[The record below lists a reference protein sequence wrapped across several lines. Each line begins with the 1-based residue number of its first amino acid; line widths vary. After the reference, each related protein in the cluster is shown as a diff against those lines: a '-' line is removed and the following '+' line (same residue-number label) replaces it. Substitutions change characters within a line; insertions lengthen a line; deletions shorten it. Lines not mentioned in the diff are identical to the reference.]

1 MWGFSSALGSSSL
14 SGRKRKRASQWSD
27 APSKDELAIAEAMA
41 SFSDSSSQDLTE
53 AQKLQLKEQMEVRE
67 GFKDR
72 GPLVAISDA
81 QNFCS
86 KLQALDLEP
95 VFSNDIF

>member
-1 MWGFSSALGSSSL
+1 MS
-14 SGRKRKRASQWSD
+14 SD

-41 SFSDSSSQDLTE
+41 SFSDSSSQQLTE

-72 GPLVAISDA
+72 QTEDR
-81 QNFCS
+81 
-86 KLQALDLEP
+86 
-95 VFSNDIF
+95 